1 MANISCFPQDYKVSR
16 TMYYR
21 ITSQEYSNFKHA
33 GMVVKKFN
41 TYRLILNFREIFIEC
56 PVIVKDNYPS
66 IVVFP
71 AFKLPY
77 RPYPCFVYFYAVALF
92 LSGISMRKAAA
103 STAKRF
109 GILNFSH
116 STISR
121 AFSKMDGNFPMLLS
135 LIPFDTDVI
144 NLISNM
150 SLPGRPKSSVYPRLS
165 YLKKAV
171 APMLF
176 ELLSPIL
183 DIPSGSSLM
192 VYEHFM
198 RFCCLLI

>member
-16 TMYYR
+16 TMYYH
-21 ITSQEYSNFKHA
+21 ITSQEYSDFKHA

-109 GILNFSH
+109 GILHFSH

-121 AFSKMDGNFPMLLS
+121 AFSKMVENFPLLLS
-135 LIPFDTDVI
+135 LLPFDTALI
-144 NLISNM
+144 NMISNT

-165 YLKKAV
+165 SSKKSM

-176 ELLSPIL
+176 DIMSSIL
-183 DIPSGSSLM
+183 DIPYNSSLT